1 MWDIRC
7 MGNALTDRIR
17 SGSSHRGLGGWGDGG
32 DGAIDAMV

>member
-1 MWDIRC
+1 

-17 SGSSHRGLGGWGDGG
+17 SGSSHRGLGGDGG